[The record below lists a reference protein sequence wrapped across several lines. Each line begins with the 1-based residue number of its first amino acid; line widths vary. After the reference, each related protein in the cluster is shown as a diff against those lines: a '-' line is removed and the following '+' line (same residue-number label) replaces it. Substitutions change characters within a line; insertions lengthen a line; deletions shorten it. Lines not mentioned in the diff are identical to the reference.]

1 MDYTGLGSKCSS
13 LLKLAKAFGRSYRLN
28 GDAWPEHWVFP
39 MGGIDPEGKEEMRFN
54 YLQLKLSHCIMAQFI
69 RHTAVSQHK
78 THKDNDTVQI
88 YF

>member
-1 MDYTGLGSKCSS
+1 
-13 LLKLAKAFGRSYRLN
+13 
-28 GDAWPEHWVFP
+28 
-39 MGGIDPEGKEEMRFN
+39 
-54 YLQLKLSHCIMAQFI
+54 MAQLI